1 MNQLATGNSA
11 VDNAEWNAALRAS
24 ALVNRESSVVSEAG
38 LNPLKAIPNNLLYS
52 GIPPQRTQTGPD
64 PVFGL
69 AVGSHAGSSPG
80 CVCGPPAGGGPGGGR
95 N

>member
-38 LNPLKAIPNNLLYS
+38 LNPLKAIPNNLLYT
-52 GIPPQRTQTGPD
+52 GILPSIPRQDLIRQ
-64 PVFGL
+64 L
-69 AVGSHAGSSPG
+69 ADWMGIRG
-80 CVCGPPAGGGPGGGR
+80 PAGLGGER
-95 N
+95 I